1 MAHGWFMGAV
11 HGVPKVFRSFSADL
25 NNVERSKRVGID
37 PNRGT
42 GSTSVNLNCRIAA
55 PPDRTIEIWETQ
67 LFATVA
73 EQRHTHQ
80 LGIIT
85 ITITYYLPRYLGRY
99 ILSIIPKVIIIKG
112 LFQSCVS
119 VSMYRVVKYSVP
131 SADQGLSRRTP
142 GKGLERFEIH
152 NIYYVQHMYGVLR
165 IKIGIIRICIFSFL
179 FWLFSL
185 FFLFI
190 RLFKSFVDRNQI
202 FTN

>member
-1 MAHGWFMGAV
+1 
-11 HGVPKVFRSFSADL
+11 
-25 NNVERSKRVGID
+25 
-37 PNRGT
+37 
-42 GSTSVNLNCRIAA
+42 
-55 PPDRTIEIWETQ
+55 
-67 LFATVA
+67 
-73 EQRHTHQ
+73 
-80 LGIIT
+80 
-85 ITITYYLPRYLGRY
+85 
-99 ILSIIPKVIIIKG
+99 
-112 LFQSCVS
+112 
-119 VSMYRVVKYSVP
+119 MYRVVKYSVP